1 MAPTRI
7 SRYAVTVVALCLW
20 QSLVATADFT
30 ELLAKVPPSAN
41 TLVLLNAER
50 IFASDVATREH
61 WKQHY
66 DDTYA
71 DSPLLLPPSAQ
82 QFLLAADVD
91 FAYMKPRW
99 EVAAIRLTDDPSM
112 GLIARTV
119 HGDRDTLG
127 GLETITTPKNALI
140 VKFGPNLFGM
150 MRPAGRQ
157 AAARWIREASA
168 AKGSALSPYLASV
181 ASIPDQVGTEIMM
194 AMDLTDALSRD
205 RVRQA
210 LEKSTILRDKSI
222 DLDSAADI
230 VTSIRGMALGVRVT
244 NRTYGKLKVDFD
256 HDIGKLAEVAK
267 PLLLEVLR
275 QAGAEIDEFA
285 NWNVE
290 TTDKQITIDGE
301 LTASGLRRVFSF
313 LELDATAVAVA
324 ETAGPTQPSKPDN
337 SEVAQASRKYY
348 QSIARLLNDLS
359 HERDAT
365 TYSSI
370 ALWFDKYAKRIDR
383 LPTLNID
390 KDLINY
396 GGFVVGRLR
405 DARDAIRGVGIRTG
419 AQSAGVGGSGDYEV
433 FGSPMNVARSDVG
446 AAEAE
451 RRAIRAGERAEGSSD
466 ARAVMRQIQDESTKI
481 RRQMTDR
488 YKTEFSDTPSK

>member
-1 MAPTRI
+1 MVP
-7 SRYAVTVVALCLW
+7 SRVSLCAATVVALCPW
-20 QSLVATADFT
+20 QSHVARADFSD
-30 ELLAKVPPSAN
+30 LLAKVPPSAN
-41 TLVLLNAER
+41 TLVMLNADQ

-71 DSPLLLPPSAQ
+71 DSPLLLPPTAQ
-82 QFLLAADVD
+82 QFVLAADMD
-91 FAYMKPRW
+91 LAYMKPRW
-99 EVAAIRLTDDPSM
+99 EVAAMRLTDDPPM
-112 GLIARTV
+112 GLVARAV

-127 GLETITTPKNALI
+127 GLETITTPKDALI

-168 AKGSALSPYLASV
+168 AKSSTLSPYLASV
-181 ASIPDQVGTEIMM
+181 ANIPDQVGTEIMM
-194 AMDLTDALSRD
+194 AMDLTDALNHD

-210 LEKSTILRDKSI
+210 LEKSKILREKSI
-222 DLDSAADI
+222 DLDSAADV

-256 HDIGKLAEVAK
+256 HDLGKVADVAK
-267 PLLLEVLR
+267 PLLLEVLG
-275 QAGAEIDEFA
+275 QAGAQIDEFA
-285 NWNVE
+285 DWKVA
-290 TTDKQITIDGE
+290 TTSKQITIEGE
-301 LTASGLRRVFSF
+301 LTASGLRRLFSF

-324 ETAGPTQPSKPDN
+324 ESAGPTQPSKPDN
-337 SEVAQASRKYY
+337 SEVAQASLKYY

-359 HERDAT
+359 RERDAT

-396 GGFVVGRLR
+396 SGFVVGRLR

-419 AQSAGVGGSGDYEV
+419 AQSAGVSGSGDYEV
-433 FGSPMNVARSDVG
+433 FASQMSAAHSDAG

-451 RRAIRAGERAEGSSD
+451 RRSIRAVERAQGSTD
-466 ARAVMRQIQDESTKI
+466 ARTVMREIQDESSKI

-488 YKTEFSDTPSK
+488 YKIEFSDTPSK

>member
-1 MAPTRI
+1 MVPTRV
-7 SRYAVTVVALCLW
+7 SLCAATVIILSLGQSFVARAGF
-20 QSLVATADFT
+20 QD
-30 ELLAKVPPSAN
+30 LLAKIPPSAN
-41 TLVLLNAER
+41 TLVMLNADQ
-50 IFASDVATREH
+50 IFASDVGTREH

-82 QFLLAADVD
+82 QFVLAADMD
-91 FAYMKPRW
+91 LAYMKPRW
-99 EVAAIRLTDDPSM
+99 EVAAMRLADDPSM
-112 GLIARTV
+112 GLVARAV

-127 GLETITTPKNALI
+127 GLEAITTPKNALI

-150 MRPAGRQ
+150 MRPAGSQ

-168 AKGSALSPYLASV
+168 AKGRALSPYLASV
-181 ASIPDQVGTEIMM
+181 ANIPDQVGTEIMM
-194 AMDLTDALSRD
+194 AIDLTDALSRD

-210 LEKSTILRDKSI
+210 LEKSKILREKSI
-222 DLDSAADI
+222 DLDSATDV

-256 HDIGKLAEVAK
+256 HDIGKLADAAK
-267 PLLLEVLR
+267 PLLLEVLS
-275 QAGAEIDEFA
+275 QAGAQIDEFA
-285 NWNVE
+285 DWKVA
-290 TTDKQITIDGE
+290 TTPKQITIEGE
-301 LTASGLRRVFSF
+301 LTASGLRRLFSF

-324 ETAGPTQPSKPDN
+324 ESAGPTQPSKPDN
-337 SEVAQASRKYY
+337 SAVAQASLTYY

-359 HERDAT
+359 RERDASS
-365 TYSSI
+365 YSSI

-390 KDLINY
+390 QDLINY
-396 GGFVVGRLR
+396 SSFVVGRLR

-419 AQSAGVGGSGDYEV
+419 AQSAGVGGYGDYEV
-433 FGSPMNVARSDVG
+433 FGSQMNVASGEVG

-451 RRAIRAGERAEGSSD
+451 RRSIRAVERAQGSTD
-466 ARAVMRQIQDESTKI
+466 ARAVMREIQDESSRI

-488 YKTEFSDTPSK
+488 YKIEFSDTPSK